1 MNDLMNQE
9 IQNLKETY
17 DPPLDDWT
25 ATVLYGMKLAVKR
38 EIAELRRLKLPVIV
52 SQNGKPVDINP
63 DTNPEA
69 PPWKG
74 EN

>member
-1 MNDLMNQE
+1 MSNEM
-9 IQNLKETY
+9 ETNTQR
-17 DPPLDDWT
+17 PS
-25 ATVLYGMKLAVKR
+25 KLSEQIGKALHIAVRR

-69 PPWKG
+69 PPW
-74 EN
+74 EE

>member
-1 MNDLMNQE
+1 MATEL
-9 IQNLKETY
+9 
-17 DPPLDDWT
+17 LDKPMPSEWSQKIAGAMD
-25 ATVLYGMKLAVKR
+25 MAVKR

-69 PPWKG
+69 PPWQD
-74 EN
+74 